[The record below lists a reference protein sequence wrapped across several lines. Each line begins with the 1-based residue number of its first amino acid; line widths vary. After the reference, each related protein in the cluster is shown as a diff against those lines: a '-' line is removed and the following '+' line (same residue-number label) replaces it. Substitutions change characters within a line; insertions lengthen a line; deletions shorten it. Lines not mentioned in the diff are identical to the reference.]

1 MRQHH
6 WLSLVVWVLHLRSDD
21 TQKSQRHSGTLA
33 WIAIGAALIFI
44 APPCN
49 LLTMRSYNSWILQS
63 ALI

>member
-1 MRQHH
+1 MPQHH
-6 WLSLVVWVLHLRSDD
+6 WLSSGVRVLHLRSDD
-21 TQKSQRHSGTLA
+21 TQKSQRYSSTLA

-49 LLTMRSYNSWILQS
+49 LLTMRSDNSWILQS